1 MQCSGIKQ
9 NCCRVRVCEEHTQYN
24 ILILLGFLSRHKVDL
39 SIGEVLLPLRTL
51 LLISSLGVLLIGTVL
66 SHVA

>member
-1 MQCSGIKQ
+1 MLRNQTKLLQGESLRGTYPIP
-9 NCCRVRVCEEHTQYN
+9 RPV
-24 ILILLGFLSRHKVDL
+24 LLGFLSRHKVDL

-51 LLISSLGVLLIGTVL
+51 LLISSLGVLPIGTVL